1 VTFSWAGLSLAAA
14 ILLPN
19 ALVVLLPPREGLRVL
34 ASAGPVPGAVERV
47 GQVACVAA
55 AVLWG
60 HDRGAD
66 PWGWAMLAAVIA
78 YDALWV
84 RYLLGGRRASSLLG
98 PVWGVPV
105 PMAVLPV
112 VAFGCGA
119 CWSTS
124 PWLAVATVVLAV
136 GHLPNSLRTSRL
148 LYAAPARAGD
158 ASPDGRG

>member
-1 VTFSWAGLSLAAA
+1 MTFSWTGLALALAV
-14 ILLPN
+14 LLPN
-19 ALVVLLPPREGLRVL
+19 VLVVLRPPREGLRVL
-34 ASAGPVPGAVERV
+34 ASTGPVPGVVERI
-47 GQVACVAA
+47 GQVGCLAA

-66 PWGWAMLAAVIA
+66 AWGWAMLAAVVA

-84 RYLLGGRRASSLLG
+84 RYLLGGRRASSLLD

-119 CWSTS
+119 AWSTS
-124 PWLAVATVVLAV
+124 PWLAAATVVLAV
-136 GHLPNSLRTSRL
+136 GHLPNSLRT
-148 LYAAPARAGD
+148 ARMLRA
-158 ASPDGRG
+158 R